1 MGIFGRIG
9 EWFSRIEWSGEYDG
23 GFCSSSDD
31 HHTQIN
37 PATGLPMTGS
47 GTGGVDVGGNPFGTD
62 LHRWH
67 DDQASRAFHDSSSSA
82 DWHHTSAAGG
92 YDPSRGW

>member
-1 MGIFGRIG
+1 MGIFDRIG
-9 EWFSRIEWSGEYDG
+9 EWFSRIEWG
-23 GFCSSSDD
+23 GSDSSFRSSDNYT
-31 HHTQIN
+31 HIN

-47 GTGGVDVGGNPFGTD
+47 GTSGLDVAGNPFGTD

-67 DDQASRAFHDSSSSA
+67 DDQASGAFHDSSSPA